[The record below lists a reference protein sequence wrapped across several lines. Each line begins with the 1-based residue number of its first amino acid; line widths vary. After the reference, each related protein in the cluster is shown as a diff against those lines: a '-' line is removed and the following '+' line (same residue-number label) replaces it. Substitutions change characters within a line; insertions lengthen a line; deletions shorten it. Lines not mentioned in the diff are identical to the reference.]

1 MRRGILVLLCL
12 LLLGGCCAAEE
23 AVNRALDAA
32 DLGGLEEFAEEVAPE
47 LDLKQVVQDAAQGK
61 LAPVDELLG
70 QLRDRALA
78 ALRDALRA
86 CGSLIAPVLLMSTL
100 RCVLPEGRGGAEGAR
115 FLLLWVLMQSMIHL
129 VLSGMAG
136 VEACMQRIGGFADAV
151 APPLAGLMTAA
162 GMTNGAALLTP
173 LSALVGGAVEDLLLK
188 YGLPLCRYALALA
201 VAGNMSEAIDLS
213 RACRLM
219 RKAANWGAGLAVTLF
234 TALTAIQGTVSSGLD
249 GVAVRTAKYAVDS
262 VTSVIGSGV
271 SDAWDSYV
279 AGILIAKNAVGVSG
293 VLLLLA
299 LGLQPMLRTAAAM
312 VMMNLFSALMDMLG
326 EKRAARAAEQAAGVC
341 QMLLML
347 CAASLTLGTIL
358 LGAAMAAGRALL
370 A

>member
-12 LLLGGCCAAEE
+12 LLMCGSCAAEE

-32 DLGGLEEFAEEVAPE
+32 DLSGLEEFAGDAAPE
-47 LDLKQVVQDAAQGK
+47 LDLQQVVLDAAQGE
-61 LAPVDELLG
+61 LTTADELLE
-70 QLRDRALA
+70 QLRNRVLD
-78 ALRDALRA
+78 ALREALRA
-86 CGSLIAPVLLMSTL
+86 CGALIAPALLLATL
-100 RCVLPEGRGGAEGAR
+100 RCALPEGNGGSEGAR
-115 FLLLWVLMQSMIHL
+115 FLLLCVLMLSMMRL
-129 VLSGMAG
+129 VLGGMEG
-136 VEACMQRIGGFADAV
+136 VEACMRRVGGFADAV
-151 APPLAGLMTAA
+151 APPLAALMTAA
-162 GMTNGAALLTP
+162 GMTNGAALLSPMAT
-173 LSALVGGAVEDLLLK
+173 LVGGAVENWLLK

-201 VAGNMSEAIDLS
+201 VAGNLSEAIDLT

-234 TALTAIQGTVSSGLD
+234 TALTAIQGTVISGMD

-293 VLLLLA
+293 VVLLLA

-312 VMMNLFSALMDMLG
+312 LMLNLFSALMDMLG
-326 EKRAARAAEQAAGVC
+326 ERRAANAAEQAAGVC

-347 CAASLTLGTIL
+347 CAAALTLGMIL
-358 LGAAMAAGRALL
+358 LGAAMAAGRTLL
-370 A
+370 G